1 MKKLSMFIGALT
13 LVAFVAACEGP
24 QGPAG
29 TDGADGAT
37 GPAGAPGA
45 TGATGATGPA
55 GPAGPAGPPGAD
67 GINAAETCTECHNNS
82 TIIFAREVQ
91 YGNSTHFLGG
101 NYERAGSA
109 SCSTCHAHEGFANY
123 VAGDPA
129 VSISNPS
136 PVNCRT
142 CHEIHTTFTDQD
154 WALTTT
160 APVDLI
166 ATVGTTVDFG
176 NGNLCANCHQGRSV
190 TLPVVDGPDFAV
202 TSSRYGYHH
211 GPQAQSLAGVGALKI
226 GNTPNAT
233 INTGPNSHGSLAAN
247 ANGCVTC
254 HMAEPFGSQ
263 SGGHTWKMAY
273 EYHGAV
279 EDNVA
284 GCNTTGCH
292 DATGPITEF
301 DFSGRMTQVAGLI
314 SDLETELIRV
324 GAYNTTT
331 ELFNAGTYPA
341 NVAASM
347 LNYQFL
353 KEDRS
358 LGIHQ
363 PYYITRML
371 QNAVAYM
378 QTVPTP

>member
-1 MKKLSMFIGALT
+1 MRKLSIFVGALT
-13 LVAFVAACEGP
+13 LIAFVAACEGP
-24 QGPAG
+24 EGPAG
-29 TDGADGAT
+29 ADGADGAT
-37 GPAGAPGA
+37 GPAGPAGA

-55 GPAGPAGPPGAD
+55 GPAGPAGQD
-67 GINAAETCTECHNNS
+67 GVNAAETCTQCHNSS
-82 TIIFAREVQ
+82 TEIFAREVQ
-91 YGNSTHFLGG
+91 YSNSVHFLGG

-109 SCSTCHAHEGFANY
+109 SCGTCHSHEGFANY

-136 PVNCRT
+136 PINCRT
-142 CHEIHTTFTDQD
+142 CHEIHTTFTDAD
-154 WALTTT
+154 WNLTTV
-160 APVDLI
+160 APVALI
-166 ATVGTTVDFG
+166 QDPTTTVDYG
-176 NGNLCANCHQGRSV
+176 AGNLCSNCHQARAT
-190 TLPVVDGPDFAV
+190 TLPVVDGADFAV

-211 GPQAQSLAGVGALKI
+211 GPQAQSLGGLGGLKI
-226 GNTPNAT
+226 GNAPNAT
-233 INTGPNSHGSLAAN
+233 INEGPNAHGNIGTN
-247 ANGCVTC
+247 ADGCVTC

-263 SGGHTWKMAY
+263 SGGHTWRMAY

-301 DFSGRMTQVAGLI
+301 DFSGRMTLVQSLI
-314 SDLETELIRV
+314 DSLETELIRV
-324 GAYNTTT
+324 GAYDTTT
-331 ELFNAGTYPA
+331 ALFVAATYPA

-363 PYYITRML
+363 PYYVTRIL
-371 QNAVAYM
+371 QNSIAYM
-378 QTVPTP
+378 LTVPTP